1 MTKTHLYIKIVAL
14 GQWYATDLNG
24 NWLTAQQTAQAIA
37 NGATY
42 EFVYN

>member
-1 MTKTHLYIKIVAL
+1 MKNQHLYIKIVQ

-24 NWLTAQQTAQAIA
+24 KWLTAQETAEAIA

-42 EFVYN
+42 EFVS